1 MRTRSVRPGGT
12 PPKCVFAHFLHRQK
26 VGRRRRE
33 GIRTGIIAQTWHR
46 VLAGE
51 ATCPSERK
59 VKSVAEA
66 VGFSR
71 RKGLARREE
80 ERRQLM
86 EGMRQTRDQLNYA
99 YAQFNTYSDPDLVDA
114 CVYEINALQSR
125 YSYFVR
131 QMKQLDAAR
140 EEAV

>member
-1 MRTRSVRPGGT
+1 M
-12 PPKCVFAHFLHRQK
+12 
-26 VGRRRRE
+26 
-33 GIRTGIIAQTWHR
+33 
-46 VLAGE
+46 
-51 ATCPSERK
+51 
-59 VKSVAEA
+59 AEA
-66 VGFSR
+66 VRSSR
-71 RKGLARREE
+71 RKAAERREE

-99 YAQFNTYSDPDLVDA
+99 YAQFNLYSDPDLVDA

-131 QMKQLDAAR
+131 QVKLLEAAAG